1 MSHEEL
7 SNASA
12 PTNHPETAAG
22 EDHTSAGQAPLL
34 VPKEIPSEEDRQRCA
49 DMYWAL
55 DDPEVQV
62 RYAGKYV
69 AVHQKQILAA
79 GEDLLAV
86 YAEAQEKSGLPRSR
100 IAIAAI
106 DDDQTFL
113 EN

>member
-1 MSHEEL
+1 MNHEEL
-7 SNASA
+7 GNVSA
-12 PTNHPETAAG
+12 PTNHPATAAG
-22 EDHTSAGQAPLL
+22 EDHTSAGQAPPL

-55 DDPEVQV
+55 DDPEVQG

-69 AVHQKQILAA
+69 AVYQKQVLAA
-79 GEDLLAV
+79 GVDLQAV
-86 YAEAQEKSGLPRSR
+86 YAEAQEKSGLPRGR

-106 DDDQTFL
+106 DDDQAFR